1 MQARLYTHQCTIKP
15 SPIEPIREEP
25 DHLPRH
31 HRPRL
36 PLAPA
41 PPPPPPPLIST
52 NTTAPVHINSRS
64 VRSFSP
70 LSLAHHQHQHVVLA
84 HAPQRLVQCPRSRH
98 KSHRLQDRHHW
109 RRGKGHAQRN
119 LPSRIHRRGY
129 RHQKGQFSLIFFI
142 TPLPHLVYLGI
153 RHGNAVLFLPLYPL
167 SRRTRKERRPVRHHQ
182 PRPQLHLTIP
192 LSSDW
197 DRIKSPDDQIVPYA
211 DLPKPKD
218 TSSLKKLA
226 VLKVNGGLGTSMG
239 MFLPCH
245 PCCLSAHV
253 DISQE

>member
-1 MQARLYTHQCTIKP
+1 MPRSDSFNARVRGTSHIDFKTATTGVAAKAMRN
-15 SPIEPIREEP
+15 E
-25 DHLPRH
+25 
-31 HRPRL
+31 
-36 PLAPA
+36 
-41 PPPPPPPLIST
+41 IS
-52 NTTAPVHINSRS
+52 
-64 VRSFSP
+64 
-70 LSLAHHQHQHVVLA
+70 
-84 HAPQRLVQCPRSRH
+84 RLVSTVEDTAT
-98 KSHRLQDRHHW
+98 KKASS
-109 RRGKGHAQRN
+109 
-119 LPSRIHRRGY
+119 PS
-129 RHQKGQFSLIFFI
+129 FFLI
-142 TPLPHLVYLGI
+142 TPVAHLVYLGI

>member
-84 HAPQRLVQCPRSRH
+84 HAPQRLVQRPRSRH

-129 RHQKGQFSLIFFI
+129 RHQKGQFSLIFFYH
-142 TPLPHLVYLGI
+142 TS
-153 RHGNAVLFLPLYPL
+153 RSSRL
-167 SRRTRKERRPVRHHQ
+167 SRHSTRKC
-182 PRPQLHLTIP
+182 
-192 LSSDW
+192 
-197 DRIKSPDDQIVPYA
+197 SPFSTS
-211 DLPKPKD
+211 LPAISPNAQRASTC
-218 TSSLKKLA
+218 TSSP
-226 VLKVNGGLGTSMG
+226 TT
-239 MFLPCH
+239 P
-245 PCCLSAHV
+245 SAP
-253 DISQE
+253 SNQPTLQ